1 MRPRNSIGTLL
12 LVLALS
18 ACASTSLARLEH
30 ERQATPGSFAVN
42 RSLGIAYFRAG
53 RYTDARAALETASRL
68 EPRDGTT
75 ALYLGLTAEEL
86 GDLPAARTA
95 YASYLDVGRTS
106 RVRLQLQSRLAALAK
121 RELAADAKAAVQR
134 ENAVGGIVGAPTT
147 VAVMPLR
154 FTGADS
160 SLRPLE
166 RGIAELLTT
175 DLARSSKLTV
185 VERSR
190 IQALLDEL
198 ARQHSGQT
206 DAATTV
212 RTGKLLRA
220 GRVVQGSILQLG
232 GSQLRLDAAIVDV
245 PTTQISGTAQGADQ
259 LERLFDLEK
268 RIALDLFREL
278 GVTLTIAERNAV
290 EQRPTRSLTAF
301 LAYSRGLASEDQG
314 RYDEAGRFYRDAI
327 RLDPGFGAAMQKR
340 QEARAVIRGTDVSTK
355 SLEAGL
361 RGTSEGAAAGTR
373 GGGADAAVSAR
384 EAAGDL
390 NPSAAGAATSPGGGG
405 EQGPPQRDPVSAAT
419 NTDAVGRAGRVTIV
433 ITRPK
438 I

>member
-1 MRPRNSIGTLL
+1 MRPRTSIGTLL
-12 LVLALS
+12 LALTLS
-18 ACASTSLARLEH
+18 ACASTSLARLEQ
-30 ERQATPGSFAVN
+30 ERQTAPGSFGAN
-42 RSLGIAYFRAG
+42 RSLGIAYYRAG
-53 RYTDARAALETASRL
+53 RYPDARSALETAARL
-68 EPRDGTT
+68 EPKDGTT

-86 GDLPAARTA
+86 GDLPAARRA
-95 YASYLDVGRTS
+95 YASYLEVGRTS
-106 RVRLQLQSRLAALAK
+106 RVRMQLQSRLAALAK
-121 RELAADAKAAVQR
+121 RELAADAKSAVQS
-134 ENAVGGIVGAPTT
+134 ESSIGGAIGAPTT

-198 ARQHSGQT
+198 GRQQSGQT
-206 DAATTV
+206 DAATSV
-212 RTGKLLRA
+212 RAGKLLRA

-232 GSQLRLDAAIVDV
+232 GSQLRLDAAVVDV
-245 PTTQISGTAQGADQ
+245 PTTRISGTAAGADQ
-259 LERLFDLEK
+259 LDRLFDLEK

-278 GVTLTIAERNAV
+278 GVTLTVAERNAI

-314 RYDEAGRFYRDAI
+314 RYDEAGGFYRDAI
-327 RLDPGFGAAMQKR
+327 RLDPGFGAAMQKS
-340 QEARAVIRGTDVSTK
+340 QDARAVISGSAVSARTF
-355 SLEAGL
+355 EAGL
-361 RGTSEGAAAGTR
+361 RGTSEGAA
-373 GGGADAAVSAR
+373 GGAVASAR
-384 EAAGDL
+384 DAAGDL
-390 NPSAAGAATSPGGGG
+390 NPSAAGAATASGSGGA
-405 EQGPPQRDPVSAAT
+405 QGPPERDPVSAAT

-438 I
+438 T